1 MQGLLS
7 DLPLLGV
14 LELIHTTRQTGVLEV
29 EAQVPYTVAFL
40 GGEIVSGG
48 ILDWL
53 GTDALYACPLLADS
67 GSFSF
72 ARRPVTGQP
81 LGTYDHLITDWAR
94 VGDEWEQLC
103 EVIGSPSRAFQGAT
117 PPFEAGRTVRSVAR
131 ELDRPVFEVAQRVA
145 EATRR
150 GELAPQQR
158 HEWFRLRLR
167 PAGRR
172 ADLHPVARRL
182 DGQRTLG
189 EVIEQGVTVQQARTY
204 LLGELR
210 LGLRFPGSGW
220 VLRDLIWEQR
230 HERPENRPGD
240 PATRGAEAT
249 SAAQSGAQE
258 PASPE
263 PA

>member
-14 LELIHTTRQTGVLEV
+14 LELIHTTRQTGVLDV
-29 EAQVPYTVAFL
+29 EAEVPYTVAFL

-53 GTDALYACPLLADS
+53 GVDALYASPLVSDS
-67 GSFSF
+67 GSFAF
-72 ARRPVTGQP
+72 TRRSITGQP

-94 VGDEWEQLC
+94 VGDEWEQVCAL
-103 EVIGSPSRAFQGAT
+103 IGSPSRVFQGDA
-117 PPFEAGRTVRSVAR
+117 PPFQAGRSVRGAAR
-131 ELDRPVFEVAQRVA
+131 ELERPVFEVAQEVA
-145 EATRR
+145 AAVRTGHLRPLE
-150 GELAPQQR
+150 R

-167 PAGRR
+167 PTGQR
-172 ADLHPVARRL
+172 AAIHPVARRM
-182 DGQRTLG
+182 DGERTLG
-189 EVIEQGVTVQQARTY
+189 DVIAQGVPVHEARTY

-230 HERPENRPGD
+230 HGRSPDASALPPG
-240 PATRGAEAT
+240 
-249 SAAQSGAQE
+249 SGSTA
-258 PASPE
+258 PG
-263 PA
+263 